1 MPKIHVLV
9 SANLKD
15 RLGHARFSIEAGT
28 ALGVLRAMADNSE
41 YGKIF
46 REEVYAPG
54 KPVKAYCIFML
65 NGQVLDAKSL
75 DKAVLRDGDMLHIMA
90 PVGGG

>member
-1 MPKIHVLV
+1 MPRVHVLV

-15 RLGHARFSIEAGT
+15 RLGHARFSIDADT
-28 ALGVLRAMADNSE
+28 ALGVLCAMADNPE

-46 REEVYAPG
+46 REEVYMPG

-75 DKAVLRDGDMLHIMA
+75 GKVLLKDGDMLHIMA